1 MKAKGFL
8 YTRNVEEH
16 SLLSFFFSFFYLF
29 FYFLFYFT
37 VRIREAHS
45 LGRRRLC
52 RKCLPEVPI
61 AICQRKGPKQRAA
74 VRGFSQGRHRL
85 AASRPMWFIS
95 KVTQLPEWKL
105 LFHGHLGCSL
115 DQLFSSQLWWTSKGT
130 NICMLILYYLAVFSQ
145 LCISNT
151 SWKHL

>member
-85 AASRPMWFIS
+85 AASRPM
-95 KVTQLPEWKL
+95 
-105 LFHGHLGCSL
+105 
-115 DQLFSSQLWWTSKGT
+115 
-130 NICMLILYYLAVFSQ
+130 
-145 LCISNT
+145 
-151 SWKHL
+151 